1 MFSKKII
8 GIDIG
13 AKYIKIALVK
23 KSKRKHEVIRT
34 LTVYT
39 PSDGVVDGE
48 IRDVDTVTARIRSAL
63 RDLKFKASELY
74 FTINAASVVTRE
86 VKLPALKDSE
96 IDPAVE
102 FELSQSFPGIIQS
115 HTISTRIYSEP
126 GMPVEGTAVFC
137 PNKVLNDFVEV
148 ARGLLI
154 PLKGIDFNANAL
166 AKVVHHYLPPE
177 RKHETF
183 LIVDIGYTMSQVSLI
198 SDGKLILSRNISS
211 GIARYDNLIVNRVGV
226 TPDQAV
232 RARQNNKY
240 DIFDLGR
247 EDIDNFINVAF
258 SSVAGQIR
266 SILDYY
272 RYNTTSDESKISG
285 IFLFTNRGLDSLLA
299 EYLSQ
304 AAELPVEFVEL
315 KKTKRKRSES
325 SELNSSVAA
334 AIGATMTPTVGQRDI
349 NLLPKL
355 KEIREATLRRIK
367 LTRVAALI
375 AAVALLSLAIYGFLV
390 LRQYGVTADTMSVQE
405 EIIKYSSINETKNRL
420 RQATALLASAE
431 SVLEKYNS
439 DDIPG
444 TWIFDLVST
453 AMPESV
459 FAVSY
464 SQTEDGKVNISGVS
478 KNLTDLPDFVYNLK
492 QSGKVE
498 KAVLSNI
505 VSREAEDG
513 SIIDYN
519 FTIEIIP
526 KKAGAENEG

>member
-126 GMPVEGTAVFC
+126 GTPVEGTAVFC

-154 PLKGIDFNANAL
+154 PLRGIDFNANAL

-183 LIVDIGYTMSQVSLI
+183 LLVDIGYTMSQVSLI
-198 SDGKLILSRNISS
+198 SEGKLILSRNISS
-211 GIARYDNLIVNRVGV
+211 GIARYDNLVTNRAGI
-226 TPDQAV
+226 TTDQAV

-240 DIFDLGR
+240 DIYDLDK
-247 EDIDNFINVAF
+247 EDIDNFLNVAF

-266 SILDYY
+266 SILDYF
-272 RYNTTSDESKISG
+272 RYNRTSDESKISS
-285 IFLFTNRGLDSLLA
+285 IFLFTGRGIDSLLA
-299 EYLSQ
+299 EYLGQ
-304 AAELPVEFVEL
+304 VAELPVEFIKLEL
-315 KKTKRKRSES
+315 KRSAS
-325 SELNSSVAA
+325 TDIDLSVAA

-420 RQATALLASAE
+420 RQANALLASAE

-439 DDIPG
+439 DVIPG
-444 TWIFDLVST
+444 TWIFDLIST
-453 AMPESV
+453 TMPESV

-464 SQTEDGKVNISGVS
+464 SQSEEGKVSISGVS
-478 KNLTDLPDFVYNLK
+478 KTLTALPDFVYNLK

-498 KAVLSNI
+498 KAVLSAI
-505 VSREAEDG
+505 ISREAEDG
-513 SIIDYN
+513 SILDYN

-526 KKAGAENEG
+526 MKAGAENEG

>member
-1 MFSKKII
+1 MASKKVI

-13 AKYIKIALVK
+13 SKYIKIAFVK
-23 KSKRKHEVIRT
+23 RSRKKHEVVRT

-48 IRDVDTVTARIRSAL
+48 IRNVDTVTARIRSAL
-63 RDLKFKASELY
+63 HDLKFKASELY
-74 FTINAASVVTRE
+74 FSINAASVVTRE
-86 VKLPALKDSE
+86 IKLPALKDSE

-154 PLKGIDFNANAL
+154 PLRGIDFNANAL
-166 AKVVHHYLPPE
+166 VKVVHHYLPPE
-177 RKHETF
+177 RKQETF
-183 LIVDIGYTMSQVSLI
+183 LMVDIGYTMSQVSLI
-198 SDGKLILSRNISS
+198 SEGKLILSRNISS
-211 GIARYDNLIVNRVGV
+211 GIARYDNLIANRVGI
-226 TPDQAV
+226 TLDQAV

-240 DIFDLGR
+240 DIYDLDR
-247 EDIDNFINVAF
+247 EDIDNFLNVAF

-266 SILDYY
+266 SILDYFK
-272 RYNTTSDESKISG
+272 YNRTSDESKISS
-285 IFLFTNRGLDSLLA
+285 IFLFTGRGIDSLLA
-299 EYLSQ
+299 EYLGQ
-304 AAELPVEFVEL
+304 VAELPVEFIKL
-315 KKTKRKRSES
+315 RRRRSSLPEIDP
-325 SELNSSVAA
+325 SVAA

-367 LTRVAALI
+367 LTRVAALF
-375 AAVALLSLAIYGFLV
+375 AVVALLSLAIYGFLV

-420 RQATALLASAE
+420 RQANALLASAE

-439 DDIPG
+439 DVIPG
-444 TWIFDLVST
+444 TWIFDLINT

-498 KAVLSNI
+498 KAVLSAI
-505 VSREAEDG
+505 ISREAEDG
-513 SIIDYN
+513 SVLDYN

-526 KKAGAENEG
+526 MKAGAENEG

>member
-1 MFSKKII
+1 MFSKKVI

-13 AKYIKIALVK
+13 AKYIKMALVK
-23 KSKRKHEVIRT
+23 KGKRKHEVVRT

-48 IRDVDTVTARIRSAL
+48 IRNVDTVTARIRSAL
-63 RDLKFKASELY
+63 HDLKFKASELY
-74 FTINAASVVTRE
+74 FSINAASVVTRE
-86 VKLPALKDSE
+86 IKLPALKDSE

-166 AKVVHHYLPPE
+166 AKVVHHYLPLE

-285 IFLFTNRGLDSLLA
+285 IFLFTSRGLDSLLA

-304 AAELPVEFVEL
+304 AAELPVETIKL
-315 KKTKRKRSES
+315 RRRRSSLPEIDP
-325 SELNSSVAA
+325 SVAA

-367 LTRVAALI
+367 LTRVAALF
-375 AAVALLSLAIYGFLV
+375 AVVALLSLAVYGFLV
-390 LRQYGVTADTMSVQE
+390 IRRYWVTAETMSVQE
-405 EIIKYSSINETKNRL
+405 EIIRYSSISRTKSRL
-420 RQATALLASAE
+420 EQARALLASAE
-431 SVLEKYNS
+431 NVLEKYDS
-439 DDIPG
+439 GVIPG
-444 TWIFDLVST
+444 TWVFDLVSA

-464 SQTEDGKVNISGVS
+464 TQTDDGRVNITGVS
-478 KNLTDLPDFVYNLK
+478 KNLTALPDFVYNLK

-498 KAVLSNI
+498 KAVLSAI
-505 VSREAEDG
+505 ISRESEDG
-513 SIIDYN
+513 SVLDYS
-519 FTIEIIP
+519 FTIEITP
-526 KKAGAENEG
+526 KKAGAGNENEG

>member
-13 AKYIKIALVK
+13 AKYIKMALVK

-48 IRDVDTVTARIRSAL
+48 IRDVDTVTARIRSTL

-74 FTINAASVVTRE
+74 FTVNAASAVTRE
-86 VKLPALKDSE
+86 IKLPALKDSE

-126 GMPVEGTAVFC
+126 GAPVEGTAVFC

-154 PLKGIDFNANAL
+154 PLRGIDFNANAL

-183 LIVDIGYTMSQVSLI
+183 LLVDIGYTMSQVSLI
-198 SDGKLILSRNISS
+198 SEGKLILSRNISS

-240 DIFDLGR
+240 DIFDLGK

-266 SILDYY
+266 SILDYFK
-272 RYNTTSDESKISG
+272 YNRTSDESKISS
-285 IFLFTNRGLDSLLA
+285 IFLFTGRGIDSLLA
-299 EYLSQ
+299 EYLNQ
-304 AAELPVEFVEL
+304 VAELPVEFIKL
-315 KKTKRKRSES
+315 KLKRSTTDID
-325 SELNSSVAA
+325 LSVAA

-349 NLLPKL
+349 NLLPRF

-367 LTRVAALI
+367 LTRVAVLLV
-375 AAVALLSLAIYGFLV
+375 AVALLSLAIYGFLV
-390 LRQYGVTADTMSVQE
+390 LRQYGVKADAMSVQE
-405 EIIKYSSINETKNRL
+405 EIIKYSSINRTKSRL
-420 RQATALLASAE
+420 EQAKALLASAE
-431 SVLEKYNS
+431 RVQEKYNA

-444 TWIFDLVST
+444 TWIFDLINT

-464 SQTEDGKVNISGVS
+464 SQSDEGRVFITGVS
-478 KNLTDLPDFVYNLK
+478 KNLTALPDFVYNLN

-498 KAVLSNI
+498 KAVLSSI
-505 VSREAEDG
+505 ISREAEDG
-513 SIIDYN
+513 TILDYN

-526 KKAGAENEG
+526 GKAGIVNENEG